1 MSDTE
6 SETQSE
12 EVREEEP
19 LMSIDD
25 ESSVDDPE
33 EIELDEFDQDDFIST
48 ESLLASTLMT
58 DDGDTVC
65 TALVSIAK
73 QLEIQNKILVKLL
86 SNLQK

>member
-6 SETQSE
+6 SETHSE
-12 EVREEEP
+12 EVREEET

-25 ESSVDDPE
+25 ESSVEDPG